1 MFKLLDG
8 REHLWQWD
16 LDRQIAVSDST
27 VTEVHFCNKTDDC
40 SLVVEVVDGIANIPN
55 ILLQQPFDIRV
66 YAYCACYT
74 KVEATFKVKARTQ
87 PSDYVYTETDVV
99 RWDTIA
105 DNAEKA
111 VTEAQAAS
119 TLATNTANDLYEYV
133 EGHQLQFTDDD
144 AGNVTLQG
152 VQTEGTSGNVNLI
165 NNATVG
171 QTIIAEEVDDTGKPT
186 KWKAVDYQE
195 RTHWSEIVEGDI
207 LPITEFTSV
216 YEESMGINMAL
227 LPLCEL
233 EVGKTYTVIYDDV
246 TYTCVAKTGDM
257 GGTPYVGVGND
268 MYFGGEQT
276 DEPFGVAYIEI
287 ASITAVIP
295 LVEGTHTVR
304 IIGEIPVTHKIP
316 REYLYSKTI
325 DFEWGNQ
332 DAENYWLVYTD
343 SNFYVGD
350 IIKEVKSGVM
360 YYARITAPASVT
372 GLDYDLPLVMPLTSY
387 NESAPF
393 GGSTGYKA
401 EFECTAEMKLQ
412 FTLDILYVPGLF
424 NAGGIYLKTLVN
436 TKTLDTT
443 INNLKVLPTVTA
455 EDNGSFLCVVDG
467 NWATT
472 QISNAEEGS
481 Y

>member
-27 VTEVHFCNKTDDC
+27 VTEVHFCNKTNDC
-40 SLVVEVVDGIANIPN
+40 SLVVKVVDGIANIPN

-66 YAYCACYT
+66 YAYCDCYT

-87 PSDYVYTETDVV
+87 PSDYVYTETDVI
-99 RWDTIA
+99 RWETIA

-119 TLATNTANDLYEYV
+119 TLATNTANELYEYV

-144 AGNVTLQG
+144 AGNVTLRG

-171 QTIIAEEVDDTGKPT
+171 QTIIAEEVDDTGNPT
-186 KWKAVDYQE
+186 KWKAADYQE
-195 RTHWSEIVEGDI
+195 RTHWDELVKGDVLPVTTFRGVYNDSLGFNMAI
-207 LPITEFTSV
+207 LPLFR
-216 YEESMGINMAL
+216 L
-227 LPLCEL
+227 LE
-233 EVGKTYTVIYDDV
+233 GKTYTVIYDDV
-246 TYTCVAKTGDM
+246 TYTCVAKTSGM
-257 GGTPYVGVGND
+257 NGMTYVGIGND
-268 MYFGGEQT
+268 MFFGGEQT
-276 DEPFGVAYIEI
+276 SEPFGIAYIESES
-287 ASITAVIP
+287 AAFVIP
-295 LVEGTHTVR
+295 LVEGTHTVG
-304 IIGEIPVTHKIP
+304 ITGETTVPHKIP

-325 DFEWGNQ
+325 DFRWGYE
-332 DAENYWLVYTD
+332 DVPSYWQVYTN
-343 SNFYVGD
+343 SFFNVKD
-350 IIKEVKSGVM
+350 IVNEVEAGGM
-360 YYARITAPASVT
+360 YYARITVPASVT
-372 GLDYDLPLVMPLTSY
+372 GLDYDLPLVMPLTTY
-387 NESAPF
+387 PDA
-393 GGSTGYKA
+393 A
-401 EFECTAEMKLQ
+401 EFAGDTYPAVKFECIAEKNFHFILEIV
-412 FTLDILYVPGLF
+412 DIPEFMLTGTIHLE
-424 NAGGIYLKTLVN
+424 TLVD